1 MDWILIAIFSY
12 FLFALGNIFEKILRT
27 NHLKSPLSLLF
38 LSGISSF
45 FLLPILPMFFP
56 IDFGNFFLIVLG
68 ITVGVTSFA
77 GFLPFLV
84 ALKNEETSRLVS
96 LWNFAPIITFILAF
110 FILQERL
117 PENFYLSFTFI
128 FAGGILISF
137 KDLKGNFSTFAFL
150 MMFLSNLLYSI
161 SLVIMKYALIF
172 FDFFSVFFYAAIG
185 NVLFILLFFIF
196 GKTRLVIMGD
206 LRKIKQKTTVVAY
219 WFVVILAFFL
229 YYLSVRSGPVSMVAV
244 LGGFQGLFVFLL
256 AFILSHLLPHVLKE
270 DTRLESVSIKVI
282 SILLIIVGLYILNN

>member
-27 NHLKSPLSLLF
+27 NNLKRPLSLLF

-161 SLVIMKYALIF
+161 SLVIMKY
-172 FDFFSVFFYAAIG
+172 
-185 NVLFILLFFIF
+185 
-196 GKTRLVIMGD
+196 